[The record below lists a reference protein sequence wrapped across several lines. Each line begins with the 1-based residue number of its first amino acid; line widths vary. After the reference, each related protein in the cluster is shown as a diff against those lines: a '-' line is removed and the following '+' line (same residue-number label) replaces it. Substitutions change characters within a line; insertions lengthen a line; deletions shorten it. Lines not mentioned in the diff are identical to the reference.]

1 MEKPIP
7 KPSLISFLLLPLLYF
22 LSVKLSIAFAM
33 TPEGTV
39 ILWLPNAIALAALL
53 YYQGQR
59 YWLFMLLM
67 LAAEVVGDVPI
78 FKWHEAIMLGSANV
92 AEVTVAYLLMR
103 RINMSTVFHR
113 LEDVIKFIVAG
124 PLISSLIGALI
135 GAAVLQ
141 SLGREPSAYLSILQT
156 WWFGDALGL
165 LIGTPLLLAILQQTK
180 HQFKP
185 LNLIDIILA
194 VMSFLVLVMLILA
207 KDGLFYGMLIT
218 PTLLI
223 PSMLYLASRTDL
235 KFTAIAVAIFSFGFA
250 TIITLGRNPFG
261 AISISLTILHA
272 QEFIAILSMACL
284 GFTSMLARIRDNER
298 ELEERV
304 TERTYALQQLNE
316 KLEKL
321 STTDGLTGVANRRR
335 FDEVLELEWARAH
348 RTQQPITLGILDID
362 WFKRYNDYYGHQA
375 GDTCLQ
381 QVSAVLSANICR
393 TGDLVARYG
402 GEEFVFIAPGMDSQ
416 HALRI
421 SQKICEEIQ
430 ALAIPHKKSTLGCLT
445 VSIGVTSITPHNTQ
459 DANMLLKVA
468 DDALYDA
475 KKHGRNHCV
484 MKLSKQ

>member
-7 KPSLISFLLLPLLYF
+7 KPGLISFLLLPLLYF

-39 ILWLPNAIALAALL
+39 ILWLPNAFALAALL
-53 YYQGQR
+53 YYQGQK
-59 YWLFMLLM
+59 YWLFMLLII
-67 LAAEVVGDVPI
+67 AAEIAGDVPI
-78 FKWHEAIMLGSANV
+78 FKWHEAFMLGSVNV
-92 AEVTVAYLLMR
+92 AEVTIAYLFMR
-103 RINMSTVFHR
+103 RIHMSSAFR
-113 LEDVIKFIVAG
+113 SLEDVIKFIVAG
-124 PLISSLIGALI
+124 PLIASLIGALM

-141 SLGREPSAYLSILQT
+141 LLGRESAAYLSILQT

-185 LNLIDIILA
+185 LNLMDILIA
-194 VMSFLVLVMLILA
+194 AMSFLVLVMLILA

-235 KFTAIAVAIFSFGFA
+235 KCTALAVAIFSFGFA
-250 TIITLGRNPFG
+250 MLITMGRNPFG
-261 AISISLTILHA
+261 DISISLTILHA

-284 GFTSMLARIRDNER
+284 GFTTLLARIRDNER

-304 TERTYALQQLNE
+304 TERTHELQQLNQ
-316 KLEKL
+316 KLEQL
-321 STTDGLTGVANRRR
+321 STTDGLTSVANRRR

-348 RTQQPITLGILDID
+348 RTQQPIALGILDID
-362 WFKRYNDYYGHQA
+362 WFKRYNDCYGHQA
-375 GDTCLQ
+375 GDACLR
-381 QVSAVLSANICR
+381 QVSAVLSANLCR

-402 GEEFVFIAPGMDSQ
+402 GEEFVFIAPGVDSE

-421 SQKICEEIQ
+421 SQKICQEIQ

-445 VSIGVTSITPHNTQ
+445 VSIGVTSVTPQSPQ
-459 DANMLLKVA
+459 DANTPLKVA

-484 MKLSKQ
+484 IKQVKH